1 MNLPQML
8 NLEPQSEDVFLG
20 YSPEDSWKRIY
31 GGLVVSQSLLAAYA
45 TIEGRVC
52 HSLHSYF
59 LRPGDPK
66 RPVEYAVERTRDG
79 ASFAV
84 RRVTASQGGKR
95 IFDLT
100 CSFQTPEAGL
110 EHQFPMPS
118 VDPPEALAEEAQRWL
133 DLGDIVPESAR
144 RFAASPQRIDARWI
158 CPPSFAT
165 GKSEPFKAVWMRA
178 KEPVGGGEAQQQAT
192 LAYASDMTF
201 VETALRPHGLNYW
214 SEGLQTASLDHA
226 LWFHHPVDF
235 NQWHLFVQDSPIS
248 SGGRGLV
255 RGHLFRRDGLLVAS
269 AAQEG
274 LIRRHS

>member
-118 VDPPEALAEEAQRWL
+118 VDPP
-133 DLGDIVPESAR
+133 
-144 RFAASPQRIDARWI
+144 WI
-158 CPPSFAT
+158 TPDT
-165 GKSEPFKAVWMRA
+165 I
-178 KEPVGGGEAQQQAT
+178 T
-192 LAYASDMTF
+192 LS
-201 VETALRPHGLNYW
+201 
-214 SEGLQTASLDHA
+214 
-226 LWFHHPVDF
+226 
-235 NQWHLFVQDSPIS
+235 
-248 SGGRGLV
+248 
-255 RGHLFRRDGLLVAS
+255 
-269 AAQEG
+269 
-274 LIRRHS
+274 